1 MNQTAIHTDNLC
13 WERLLHGDKNALF
26 ELYTRY
32 YHTLLFIGLKQIHDS
47 DLVKDVIQQQFLYL
61 WEKRNTLMEARNV
74 RSYLIISFL
83 RRLTSDWVK
92 SRRMVNLEIAWSK
105 QEEEQ
110 VEASWEEHLIIK
122 DGNAA
127 ISKNLMAVINALP
140 ARQRELII
148 LKFYEGLSYDAI
160 TQKTGLTHR
169 TVYNKIHEALE
180 KIRQKL
186 VQPALVSGIQSILL
200 LLLYSC
206 MHLADV
212 GGMK

>member
-61 WEKRNTLMEARNV
+61 WEKRSTLMEARNV

-92 SRRMVNLEIAWSK
+92 SRRTVNLEIAWSK

-110 VEASWEEHLIIK
+110 VEASWEEQLIIK
-122 DGNAA
+122 DGDAA
-127 ISKNLMAVINALP
+127 VSKSLMTVINALP

-160 TQKTGLTHR
+160 TQKTGLTQR

-186 VQPALVSGIQSILL
+186 VQPAMVSGIQSLLL

-206 MHLADV
+206 LHFTAIGDL
-212 GGMK
+212 K